1 MPIKIQIKLAKCHN
15 VSIDYLHGLTAL
27 KMIGYIDKF
36 DHKTQKSVAMFENRN
51 ALS

>member
-36 DHKTQKSVAMFENRN
+36 KK
-51 ALS
+51 ALQFLKIATPFHN